1 MSTAFILCIA
11 VLFVLFILGIP
22 VAYSMIAGGAV
33 YVLMVSHDTGLVG
46 EQILNGMLEN
56 YTLLAVPLFILAANL
71 MNAGNISDRLLAFCM
86 ASVGRLRGGLAHV
99 NVFSN
104 IIFAGMSGS
113 AVADAAG
120 MGKLIT
126 EMMVKTGRYSPG
138 FAAALTAAAS
148 TIAPIIPPSIP
159 MVLYALV
166 SGASVGYLFMA
177 GIIPGLLMGASL
189 MITIAIVA
197 RRRGFEPDQVVPWK
211 ELPKRTYHAF
221 PVLMLPV
228 ILIVG
233 LRGGAMTPTEAAAVA
248 ALYALFLAAIFYR
261 ELSLKDLF
269 CHHLVEAARST
280 AAVGI
285 IVSGAFLLNY
295 VAAAENM
302 PNQIAQFIQQSDL
315 NAMSFM
321 LMVNVLF
328 ILLGCL
334 FDTTI
339 LLLVLV
345 PMLIP
350 SCRALGIDLVYFGVV
365 IIVNMMIGLVTPPF
379 GVLLFVLNGVTGIPL
394 GEIIRESWKF
404 IGALITVLILLI
416 LFPSI
421 VLWLPRV
428 LGYQG

>member
-11 VLFVLFILGIP
+11 VLFVLFVLGIP

-197 RRRGFEPDQVVPWK
+197 RHRGFEPDQVVPWK

-248 ALYALFLAAIFYR
+248 ALYALFLAAVFYR
-261 ELSLKDLF
+261 ELSLKELF

-404 IGALITVLILLI
+404 IGALIAVLILLI
-416 LFPSI
+416 LFPNL

>member
-1 MSTAFILCIA
+1 MSLPFILCILT
-11 VLFVLFILGIP
+11 LFSLFAFGTP

-86 ASVGRLRGGLAHV
+86 AAVGRFRGGLAHV
-99 NVFSN
+99 NVLSN

-120 MGKLIT
+120 LGKVIT
-126 EMMVKTGRYSPG
+126 EMMLKSGRYSPG

-177 GIIPGLLMGASL
+177 GIIPGLMMGASL

-197 RRRGFEPDQVVPWK
+197 RRRGFQPDQVVPWSA
-211 ELPKRTYHAF
+211 LPKRAYHAF

-233 LRGGAMTPTEAAAVA
+233 LRGGAMTPTEAAGVA
-248 ALYALFLAAIFYR
+248 ALYALFLAAVFYR
-261 ELSLKDLF
+261 ELSFKELIR
-269 CHHLVEAARST
+269 HLIDASRST

-295 VAAAENM
+295 VAAAENL
-302 PNQIAQFIQQSDL
+302 PTQIASYIQQADL
-315 NAMSFM
+315 TPMTFM
-321 LMVNVLF
+321 LSVNVLF
-328 ILLGCL
+328 LVLGCM

-345 PMLIP
+345 PMLVP

-394 GEIIRESWKF
+394 GDIIREAWKF
-404 IGALITVLILLI
+404 IGALISVLVLLI
-416 LFPSI
+416 LFPGI
-421 VLWLPRV
+421 VMWLPRM

>member
-1 MSTAFILCIA
+1 
-11 VLFVLFILGIP
+11 
-22 VAYSMIAGGAV
+22 
-33 YVLMVSHDTGLVG
+33 
-46 EQILNGMLEN
+46 
-56 YTLLAVPLFILAANL
+56 
-71 MNAGNISDRLLAFCM
+71 
-86 ASVGRLRGGLAHV
+86 
-99 NVFSN
+99 
-104 IIFAGMSGS
+104 
-113 AVADAAG
+113 
-120 MGKLIT
+120 
-126 EMMVKTGRYSPG
+126 
-138 FAAALTAAAS
+138 
-148 TIAPIIPPSIP
+148 

-285 IVSGAFLLNY
+285 IVSGAVLLNY

-404 IGALITVLILLI
+404 IGALMTVLILLI